1 MRLMQGIID
10 AVCNLI
16 LSEYP
21 GYTIYQED
29 WQEGFDRPSFYV
41 PFIQETQTD
50 KNKTFYARNIIIY
63 VVFYAPL
70 SANNNPDKA
79 VQYAVYENLREL
91 FSSGYFQVGDRSVKI
106 RQLTGGPKGKEIYL
120 GLNLDV
126 TGRRPEADPG
136 ELAGSL
142 ELHLDL

>member
-1 MRLMQGIID
+1 MIQGIID

-21 GYTIYQED
+21 GYTIYLEDLQES
-29 WQEGFDRPSFYV
+29 FDRPSFYV

-50 KNKTFYARNIIIY
+50 QNKTFYSRNIIMYII
-63 VVFYAPL
+63 FYAPL
-70 SANNNPDKA
+70 NGNNNPDKA
-79 VQYAVYENLREL
+79 VQYTVYENLRQL
-91 FSSGYFQVGDRSVKI
+91 FSCGYFQIEDRSVKI

-126 TGRRPEADPG
+126 TGSRPEADSG
-136 ELAGSL
+136 EIAGSL